1 MAGFRLQLA
10 VVFNHRFWQE
20 EQGNNEEHTC
30 CNEDDARFRHRK
42 SQRSGQDSLW
52 VPNLFLCELL
62 YLVAVFDL
70 VDENL
75 GRLEARN
82 EMLIDNDGGVARN
95 VARYFFLA
103 LLVDKATE
111 SANIDIMPARHRILY
126 NGKKSFYGRRDI
138 SFVDAGFFRNLI
150 YNVCF
155 RHGAWVLLLVLGRA
169 KLICAARIKNNIEKF

>member
-1 MAGFRLQLA
+1 MP
-10 VVFNHRFWQE
+10 
-20 EQGNNEEHTC
+20 
-30 CNEDDARFRHRK
+30 D
-42 SQRSGQDSLW
+42 
-52 VPNLFLCELL
+52 LFLSELL
-62 YLVAVFDL
+62 YFVAVFDF

-75 GRLEARN
+75 GRLEAGY
-82 EMLIDNDGGVARN
+82 EMLIDNDGSIARN

-103 LLVDKATE
+103 LLIDKATE
-111 SANIDIMPARHRILY
+111 ASNIDIMSTRHRVLY